1 MSHTNLK
8 IGCAG
13 AGVLGGAIMQ
23 RLLESRFDVMVWNRT
38 PERLQALAALG
49 AKTAAEPVE
58 LSHHADFILT
68 CLTDGA
74 AVEAV
79 VFGSKGVAVAG
90 SADKILIDMSTADP
104 VHTTSMAARLL
115 NQCGMR
121 WIDAPISGGAPAARN
136 GQMTVMAGGSQR
148 DFDKAQAIWDALAAR
163 CTLMGPNGAGQT
175 TKMVNQVLVACTLAV
190 LGEVCGF
197 AERSGVNTTRIPH
210 ALGGGRADSH
220 LLQEYMPKMAESDFS
235 VEGRI
240 GLMVKDLD
248 MIEAL
253 AKQADAQIPMTAV
266 AGTVFRKLTAAGF
279 GDRDN
284 SELVN
289 LYRRGSLP

>member
-1 MSHTNLK
+1 MPRTSLK

-13 AGVLGGAIMQ
+13 AGVLGRAIMQ
-23 RLLESRFDVMVWNRT
+23 RLLESGCDVMVWNRT
-38 PERLQALAALG
+38 PGRLHALTALG
-49 AKTAAEPVE
+49 AKIAAEPVE
-58 LSHHADFILT
+58 LSHHADFIVT

-79 VFGSKGVAVAG
+79 VFGSKGVAVTG
-90 SADKILIDMSTADP
+90 SDDKILIDMSTADP
-104 VHTTSMAARLL
+104 GHTASMADRLL
-115 NQCGMR
+115 NQYGMH

-148 DFDKAQAIWDALAAR
+148 DFDKAKTIWDALATR

-197 AERSGVNTTRIPH
+197 AERSGVNSARIPH
-210 ALGGGRADSH
+210 ALGGGRADSY

-248 MIEAL
+248 MVEAL
-253 AKQADAQIPMTAV
+253 ANQADAQIPMTAV

-289 LYRRGSLP
+289 LYRRVSLP

>member
-1 MSHTNLK
+1 MPRTSLK

-13 AGVLGGAIMQ
+13 AGVLGSAIMQ
-23 RLLESRFDVMVWNRT
+23 RLLESGFDVMVWNRT
-38 PERLQALAALG
+38 PERLHALTALG
-49 AKTAAEPVE
+49 AKIAAEPVE
-58 LSHHADFILT
+58 LSHHADFIVT

-79 VFGSKGVAVAG
+79 VFGSKGVAVTG
-90 SADKILIDMSTADP
+90 SDDKILIDMSTAAP
-104 VHTTSMAARLL
+104 GHTSSMADRLL
-115 NQCGMR
+115 NQYGMH

-148 DFDKAQAIWDALAAR
+148 DFDKAKTIWDALATR

-175 TKMVNQVLVACTLAV
+175 TKMLNQVLVACTLAV

-197 AERSGVNTTRIPH
+197 AERSGVNSARIPH
-210 ALGGGRADSH
+210 ALGGGRADSY

-248 MIEAL
+248 MVEAL
-253 AKQADAQIPMTAV
+253 ANQADAQIPMTAV

-289 LYRRGSLP
+289 LYRRVSLP

>member
-1 MSHTNLK
+1 
-8 IGCAG
+8 
-13 AGVLGGAIMQ
+13 
-23 RLLESRFDVMVWNRT
+23 MVWNRT
-38 PERLQALAALG
+38 PERLHALTALG
-49 AKTAAEPVE
+49 AKIAAEPVE
-58 LSHHADFILT
+58 LSHHADFIVT

-79 VFGSKGVAVAG
+79 VFGSKGVAVTG
-90 SADKILIDMSTADP
+90 SDDKILIDMSSADP
-104 VHTTSMAARLL
+104 VHTTSMAARLRK
-115 NQCGMR
+115 QCGMR

-148 DFDKAQAIWDALAAR
+148 DFDKAKTIWQALPSR

-175 TKMVNQVLVACTLAV
+175 TKMLNQVLVSCTLAV

-197 AERSGVNTTRIPH
+197 AERSGVNSARIPH
-210 ALGGGRADSH
+210 ALGGGRADSY

-240 GLMVKDLD
+240 ALMVKDLD
-248 MIEAL
+248 MVEAL
-253 AKQADAQIPMTAV
+253 ANQADAQIPMTAV

-279 GDRDN
+279 GNRDN

-289 LYRRGSLP
+289 LYRRVSLP

>member
-1 MSHTNLK
+1 
-8 IGCAG
+8 
-13 AGVLGGAIMQ
+13 MQ
-23 RLLESRFDVMVWNRT
+23 RLLESGCDVMVWNRT
-38 PERLQALAALG
+38 PERLHALTALG
-49 AKTAAEPVE
+49 AKIAAEPVE
-58 LSHHADFILT
+58 LSHHADFIVT

-79 VFGSKGVAVAG
+79 VFGSKGVAVTD
-90 SADKILIDMSTADP
+90 SDDKILIDMSTTDP
-104 VHTTSMAARLL
+104 GHTTSMADRLL
-115 NQCGMR
+115 NQYGMH

-148 DFDKAQAIWDALAAR
+148 DFDKAKTIWDALASR

-175 TKMVNQVLVACTLAV
+175 TKMLNQVLVACTLAV

-197 AERSGVNTTRIPH
+197 AERSGVNSARIPH
-210 ALGGGRADSH
+210 ALGGGRADSY

-240 GLMVKDLD
+240 ALMVKDLD
-248 MIEAL
+248 MVEAL
-253 AKQADAQIPMTAV
+253 ANQADAQIPMTAV

-289 LYRRGSLP
+289 LYRRVSLP